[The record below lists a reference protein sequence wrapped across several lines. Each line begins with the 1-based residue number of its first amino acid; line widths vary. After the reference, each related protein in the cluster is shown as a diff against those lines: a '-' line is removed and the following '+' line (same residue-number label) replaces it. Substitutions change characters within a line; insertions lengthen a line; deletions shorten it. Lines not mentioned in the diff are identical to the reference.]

1 MNKKCIFE
9 HIAILHKTKLDKKME
24 EKIKHNFTAI
34 PTNLN
39 IILDINCR
47 SMLFTLCQLSSYYAD
62 KEGWFFRTNADLAEE
77 SKLSQKLVI
86 ATIDTLYSNGIIKVK
101 SVGKGKGKHS
111 NYYRL
116 NVEKFMEYEKYSMEE
131 LKNPKLHI
139 NTVEGYN
146 KKGYS
151 PSYLNDS
158 PKESPSIPQELPNI
172 SPIIPQITNNKDNI
186 EIIENKENVNNKEII
201 EEISNNIINNIII
214 EEKEEDEHIRIL
226 EGLRGEGVKVS
237 DVLSKLAKEH
247 WDTYVYFKNDLKK
260 SENEKKKRV
269 YWNNRELIEELNE
282 KYSPKNQTY
291 QIA

>member
-1 MNKKCIFE
+1 
-9 HIAILHKTKLDKKME
+9 ME

-34 PTNLN
+34 PTNLT

-47 SMLFTLCQLSSYYAD
+47 SMLFTLCQLASYYAD

-86 ATIDTLYSNGIIKVK
+86 ATIDTLYSNGIIDVK
-101 SVGKGKGKHS
+101 SVGKSKGKHS

-116 NVEKFMEYEKYSMEE
+116 NIQKFIEYEKYSMDE
-131 LKNPKLHI
+131 LKNHTLHI

-151 PSYLNDS
+151 PSYLKNYS
-158 PKESPSIPQELPNI
+158 PTEFPIIPQELPNI
-172 SPIIPQITNNKDNI
+172 SPIFPQITNNKYNI
-186 EIIENKENVNNKEII
+186 EIIENKENVNNKEIK
-201 EEISNNIINNIII
+201 EDISNNINNIII
-214 EEKEEDEHIRIL
+214 EEKEEDKHIRIL
-226 EGLRGEGVKVS
+226 ESLRGEGVKVS

-260 SENEKKKRV
+260 SENEKIKRV

>member
-1 MNKKCIFE
+1 
-9 HIAILHKTKLDKKME
+9 ME
-24 EKIKHNFTAI
+24 EKLKHNFTAI
-34 PTNLN
+34 PTNLT

-111 NYYRL
+111 NYYKL
-116 NVEKFMEYEKYSMEE
+116 NVDKFMEYEKYSMDE

-151 PSYLNDS
+151 PSYLKNDS
-158 PKESPSIPQELPNI
+158 PKESPIIPQELPNI

-186 EIIENKENVNNKEII
+186 EIIENKENVNNKEIKEDKSNSI
-201 EEISNNIINNIII
+201 YNNIKNKRRVEELTE
-214 EEKEEDEHIRIL
+214 EEKEYC
-226 EGLRGEGVKVS
+226 KN
-237 DVLSKLAKEH
+237 
-247 WDTYVYFKNDLKK
+247 YVYEKIDKEVPFEKLLGILA
-260 SENEKKKRV
+260 SENWVLYKWTINYIKKNSMELYIEV
-269 YWNNRELIEELNE
+269 RELIEELNE
-282 KYSPKNQTY
+282 NYSPQNKSFQV
-291 QIA
+291 A

>member
-1 MNKKCIFE
+1 
-9 HIAILHKTKLDKKME
+9 ME
-24 EKIKHNFTAI
+24 EKLKHNFTAI
-34 PTNLN
+34 PTNLT

-111 NYYRL
+111 NYYKL
-116 NVEKFMEYEKYSMEE
+116 NVDKFMEYEKYSMDE

-146 KKGYS
+146 KKGYY
-151 PSYLNDS
+151 PSYLKNDS
-158 PKESPSIPQELPNI
+158 SKESPIIPQELPNI

-186 EIIENKENVNNKEII
+186 EIIENKENVNNKEIKEDKSNSI
-201 EEISNNIINNIII
+201 YNNIKNKRRVEELTE
-214 EEKEEDEHIRIL
+214 EEKEYC
-226 EGLRGEGVKVS
+226 KN
-237 DVLSKLAKEH
+237 
-247 WDTYVYFKNDLKK
+247 YVYEKIDKEVPFEKLLGILA
-260 SENEKKKRV
+260 SENWVLYKWTINYIKKNSMELYIEV
-269 YWNNRELIEELNE
+269 RELIEELNE
-282 KYSPKNQTY
+282 NYSPQNKSFQV
-291 QIA
+291 A

>member
-1 MNKKCIFE
+1 
-9 HIAILHKTKLDKKME
+9 ME
-24 EKIKHNFTAI
+24 EKIKYYFTAM
-34 PTNLN
+34 PTNLT

-47 SMLFTLCQLSSYYAD
+47 SMLFTLCQLSSYYANE
-62 KEGWFFRTNADLAEE
+62 EGWFFRTNADLVQE

-86 ATIDTLYSNGIIKVK
+86 ATIDTLYSNGIIEVK
-101 SVGKGKGKHS
+101 SVGKSKGKHS

-116 NVEKFMEYEKYSMEE
+116 NVEKFMEFEKYSMDV

-151 PSYLNDS
+151 PSYLKNDS
-158 PKESPSIPQELPNI
+158 PQESPSIPQELPDF
-172 SPIIPQITNNKDNI
+172 SQIIPQITNNKNNI
-186 EIIENKENVNNKEII
+186 EIIENKENVNNKEIK

-214 EEKEEDEHIRIL
+214 EEKEEDKHIRIL

-260 SENEKKKRV
+260 SENEKKRRV
-269 YWNNRELIEELNE
+269 YRNNRELIEELNE

>member
-1 MNKKCIFE
+1 
-9 HIAILHKTKLDKKME
+9 ME
-24 EKIKHNFTAI
+24 EKLKHNFTAI
-34 PTNLN
+34 PTNLT

-86 ATIDTLYSNGIIKVK
+86 AVIDTLYSNGIIEVK

-151 PSYLNDS
+151 PSYLKNYS

-172 SPIIPQITNNKDNI
+172 SPIIPQITNNKENI
-186 EIIENKENVNNKEII
+186 EIIDNRNNIEIKEDV
-201 EEISNNIINNIII
+201 SNNIFNNIKNKRKV
-214 EEKEEDEHIRIL
+214 EELTEEER
-226 EGLRGEGVKVS
+226 EYCR
-237 DVLSKLAKEH
+237 
-247 WDTYVYFKNDLKK
+247 TYVLERQDIPMMKLLGILAEENWGIYRWFVAQIKK
-260 SENEKKKRV
+260 TSMEG
-269 YWNNRELIEELNE
+269 YMLIRELLEDLNE
-282 KYSPKNQTY
+282 KYSPQNQSF
-291 QIA
+291 QLA

>member
-1 MNKKCIFE
+1 
-9 HIAILHKTKLDKKME
+9 ME
-24 EKIKHNFTAI
+24 EKLKHNFTAI
-34 PTNLN
+34 PTNLT

-47 SMLFTLCQLSSYYAD
+47 SMLFTLCQLASYYAD

-86 ATIDTLYSNGIIKVK
+86 AVIDTLYSNGIIDVK

-116 NVEKFMEYEKYSMEE
+116 NFKKFIEYEKYTMDE

-158 PKESPSIPQELPNI
+158 PKESP
-172 SPIIPQITNNKDNI
+172 IIPQITNNKDNI
-186 EIIENKENVNNKEII
+186 EINPETHETKEVTKYKYDTYEVKLNKYDRDSLINALIGTKYSISDQIALNRHMVNNDTQYTDEWKKFDSFCEKCKKII
-201 EEISNNIINNIII
+201 DG
-214 EEKEEDEHIRIL
+214 K
-226 EGLRGEGVKVS
+226 
-237 DVLSKLAKEH
+237 
-247 WDTYVYFKNDLKK
+247 
-260 SENEKKKRV
+260 
-269 YWNNRELIEELNE
+269 
-282 KYSPKNQTY
+282 
-291 QIA
+291 

>member
-1 MNKKCIFE
+1 M
-9 HIAILHKTKLDKKME
+9 HKTKLDKIME

-34 PTNLN
+34 PTNLT

-47 SMLFTLCQLSSYYAD
+47 SMLFTLCQLSSYYANI
-62 KEGWFFRTNADLAEE
+62 EGWFFRTNADLAEE

-86 ATIDTLYSNGIIKVK
+86 AVIDTLYSNGIIEVK

-131 LKNPKLHI
+131 LKNPILHI

-151 PSYLNDS
+151 PSYLKNDS
-158 PKESPSIPQELPNI
+158 PIESPSIPQELPNI
-172 SPIIPQITNNKDNI
+172 FPIIPQITNNKDNI
-186 EIIENKENVNNKEII
+186 EIIENKENVNNKEIK
-201 EEISNNIINNIII
+201 EVISNNINNNII
-214 EEKEEDEHIRIL
+214 EEEDKHIRIL
-226 EGLRGEGVKVS
+226 ESYRKEGAKVTE
-237 DVLSKLAKEH
+237 VLTKLAKEH

-260 SENEKKKRV
+260 SENEKKRRV

>member
-1 MNKKCIFE
+1 
-9 HIAILHKTKLDKKME
+9 ME
-24 EKIKHNFTAI
+24 EKIKHNFTAM
-34 PTNLN
+34 PTNLT

-47 SMLFTLCQLSSYYAD
+47 SMLFTLCQLASYYAD

-86 ATIDTLYSNGIIKVK
+86 AVIDTLYSNGIIDVK

-116 NVEKFMEYEKYSMEE
+116 NFKKFIEYEKYTMDE

-158 PKESPSIPQELPNI
+158 PKESP
-172 SPIIPQITNNKDNI
+172 IIPQITNNKDNI
-186 EIIENKENVNNKEII
+186 EIIENKENVNNKEIK
-201 EEISNNIINNIII
+201 EDISNSIYNNIKNKRRIDELTE
-214 EEKEEDEHIRIL
+214 EEKEFCKNYVCEKIDKGVPFEKLLGIL
-226 EGLRGEGVKVS
+226 
-237 DVLSKLAKEH
+237 A
-247 WDTYVYFKNDLKK
+247 
-260 SENEKKKRV
+260 SENWGLYKWTISHIKKNSMELYMAV
-269 YWNNRELIEELNE
+269 REIIEELNE
-282 KYSPKNQTY
+282 NYSPHNKSF

>member
-1 MNKKCIFE
+1 
-9 HIAILHKTKLDKKME
+9 ME
-24 EKIKHNFTAI
+24 EKIKHNFTAM
-34 PTNLN
+34 PTNLT

-47 SMLFTLCQLSSYYAD
+47 SMLFTLCQLASYYAD

-86 ATIDTLYSNGIIKVK
+86 AVIDTLYSNGIIDVK

-116 NVEKFMEYEKYSMEE
+116 NFKKFIEYEKYTMDE

-158 PKESPSIPQELPNI
+158 PKE